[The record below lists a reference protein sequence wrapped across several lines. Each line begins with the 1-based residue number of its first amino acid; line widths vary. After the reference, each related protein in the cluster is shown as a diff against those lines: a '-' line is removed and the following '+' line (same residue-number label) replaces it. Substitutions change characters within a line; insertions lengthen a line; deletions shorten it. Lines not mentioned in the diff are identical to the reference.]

1 MKLGKSKKSR
11 RPGTDR
17 RWTLLFIGDHGDVV
31 TLKRFKAIVFG
42 AGSLFLLAILS
53 VIVLLFINKGTLTQ
67 NKDLQKRF
75 KDSEKQIEKLR
86 HEKEILMARLVLAE
100 SKVKDA
106 PAGVQKNQNQ
116 VKAPERIADQLR
128 ADSKSGTTR
137 AAQKKTPVSP
147 TTPPKPPINATGDTE
162 PHLSVAVENFEVSRE
177 KDTENLNAQFKIKNT
192 SPELQRV
199 AGHAVIVLKSD
210 DLQKNKWL
218 VIPSVGLAGEKPS
231 GRRGRKF
238 SIQRFRTMSFK
249 SKAPIHSD
257 QFQTA
262 AVYIFTRNGRLLL
275 EQDFSITLPPAPV
288 RSAEPPAAQ
297 TADSGAEAPPGEVP
311 ASETEAPPSQV
322 PAGEASSG
330 DVPSDSSNSPP
341 PVF

>member
-1 MKLGKSKKSR
+1 M
-11 RPGTDR
+11 
-17 RWTLLFIGDHGDVV
+17 FIGDHGDVV

-42 AGSLFLLAILS
+42 AGSLFVLAVLS

-100 SKVKDA
+100 SKVKET
-106 PAGVQKNQNQ
+106 PAGVQKNENE
-116 VKAPERIADQLR
+116 VKAPDRIADQPPV
-128 ADSKSGTTR
+128 ASKSGTAR
-137 AAQKKTPVSP
+137 AAQKKPPVSRA
-147 TTPPKPPINATGDTE
+147 TSPKPPFNETGDTQ
-162 PHLSVAVENFEVSRE
+162 PLLSVAVENFEVSRE

-192 SPELQRV
+192 SPELRRV
-199 AGHAVIVLKSD
+199 AGHAVIVLKGD

-218 VIPSVGLAGEKPS
+218 VMPSVGLAGEKPS
-231 GRRGRKF
+231 GRSGRKF

-262 AVYIFTRNGRLLL
+262 AVYVFTRNGQLLL

-297 TADSGAEAPPGEVP
+297 TADSG
-311 ASETEAPPSQV
+311 TEAPPEEM
-322 PAGEASSG
+322 PAGETEAQPSQAPAGETSSG
-330 DVPSDSSNSPP
+330 DLPPDSSNSPP